1 MKKLI
6 TSGLIAASVL
16 ALSAG
21 AASAQGY
28 DHRGG
33 DRGYDHSS
41 DRRGGEWM
49 SINARQAQLERRID
63 RGVETHQLTRREA
76 WRLRGEFRDISRLEY
91 RYRANG
97 LSGWERA
104 DLDRRFDRLSA
115 QIRSD
120 RHDNQYG
127 AGYGYDNYRR

>member
-21 AASAQGY
+21 AASAQSYGY
-28 DHRGG
+28 RGG
-33 DRGYDHSS
+33 DHSY

-49 SINARQAQLERRID
+49 SIDARQAQLERRID
-63 RGVETHQLTRREA
+63 RGVETGQLTRREA
-76 WRLRGEFRDISRLEY
+76 FRLRAEFRDIARLEH
-91 RYRANG
+91 RYRADG
-97 LSGWERA
+97 LSGRERA

-115 QIRSD
+115 QVRSD
-120 RHDNQYG
+120 RRDNEYG
-127 AGYGYDNYRR
+127 SGYGRHYDGGR